1 MKKTAFT
8 LELEKVNPHN
18 LVRHTWGF
26 RPTERVV
33 ESKKVY
39 NRQKGKQEVRKAM
52 HGEY

>member
-26 RPTERVV
+26 RPTERIV
-33 ESKKVY
+33 ESKKVL
-39 NRQKGKQEVRKAM
+39 QSSERKA
-52 HGEY
+52 GSP